1 MKKYLKNLKFN
12 PIMCI
17 VALVGL
23 ILFAVLVGCGV
34 ESVYSLAA
42 FTPCLGVITD
52 SITQD
57 CDNPRVAGYED
68 VALIFN
74 RSEIDWTGVAVDAQ
88 NPRIVTTLAMV
99 SGKKPYVI
107 YNPRVNPAPFNGTNA
122 TFEQDNGRYTK
133 TLQFYYEGI
142 GGDAAMDVVEPL
154 KSGQY
159 VVLLQRKD
167 HRGDGSFQLIGYQGG
182 LTATAEVQDEETGYW
197 LITMTTSEPSAEVSF
212 FDTDYATTKTA
223 FDTLLA
229 LVA

>member
-1 MKKYLKNLKFN
+1 MKKSKILLAAIF
-12 PIMCI
+12 
-17 VALVGL
+17 GL
-23 ILFAVLVGCGV
+23 LAVIFCLFEGGT
-34 ESVYSLAA
+34 SVFDLAA
-42 FTPCLGVITD
+42 FTPCIGTLAD

-57 CDNPRVAGYED
+57 CDNPRIAGYEN

-74 RSEIDWTGVAVDAQ
+74 RADIDWTAVTVDAQ
-88 NPRIVTTLAMV
+88 NPRIVTALAMV
-99 SGKKPYVI
+99 SGKKPFVI
-107 YNPRVNPAPFNGTNA
+107 YNPRVNPAPFNGTN
-122 TFEQDNGRYTK
+122 TEFTQDNDRYSK

-142 GGDAAMDVVEPL
+142 GGDASMDVVEPL

-167 HRGDGSFQLIGYQGG
+167 HRGDGSFQLIGYQSG
-182 LTATAEVQDEETGYW
+182 LTAITEVQDEETGYW
-197 LITMTTSEPSAEVSF
+197 LITMNTSEPSAEVSF

>member
-1 MKKYLKNLKFN
+1 
-12 PIMCI
+12 
-17 VALVGL
+17 
-23 ILFAVLVGCGV
+23 
-34 ESVYSLAA
+34 
-42 FTPCLGVITD
+42 
-52 SITQD
+52 
-57 CDNPRVAGYED
+57 
-68 VALIFN
+68 
-74 RSEIDWTGVAVDAQ
+74 
-88 NPRIVTTLAMV
+88 MV

>member
-1 MKKYLKNLKFN
+1 MKKSKILLAAIF
-12 PIMCI
+12 
-17 VALVGL
+17 GL
-23 ILFAVLVGCGV
+23 LAVIFCLFEGGT
-34 ESVYSLAA
+34 SVFDLAA
-42 FTPCLGVITD
+42 FTPCIGTLAD

-57 CDNPRVAGYED
+57 CDNPRIAGYEN

-74 RSEIDWTGVAVDAQ
+74 RADIDWTSVTVDAQ
-88 NPRIVTTLAMV
+88 NPRIVTALAMV
-99 SGKKPYVI
+99 SGKKPFVI
-107 YNPRVNPAPFNGTNA
+107 YNPRVNPAPFNGTN
-122 TFEQDNGRYTK
+122 TEFTQDNDRYSK

-142 GGDAAMDVVEPL
+142 GGDASMDVVEPL

-167 HRGDGSFQLIGYQGG
+167 HRGDGSFQLIGYQSG
-182 LTATAEVQDEETGYW
+182 LTAITEVQDEETGYW
-197 LITMTTSEPSAEVSF
+197 LITMNTSEPSAEVSF